1 MAFASTS
8 ISSALTV
15 ESAPQA
21 VVTEWEEVAE
31 GAGVGVGVGVEWG
44 GGEGVE
50 GEEGAVVRVGVE
62 G

>member
-1 MAFASTS
+1 M
-8 ISSALTV
+8 
-15 ESAPQA
+15 
-21 VVTEWEEVAE
+21 
-31 GAGVGVGVGVEWG
+31 GVGVGVGVG